1 MVLAGIPGT
10 PSGIRL
16 FDVVDVNRA
25 KGVRPLWAEVPGT
38 FAESRG
44 SGPFECRCQAV

>member
-1 MVLAGIPGT
+1 MPEFRGHPLAYA
-10 PSGIRL
+10 
-16 FDVVDVNRA
+16 FFNVVDISRA
-25 KGVRPLWAEVPGT
+25 KGVRPLWAEVSGT